1 MAAIS
6 ESGQGPI
13 PAGNDRILSMQM
25 RMLIGFL
32 GASFSVSTAIVP
44 AVHRYVK
51 LSASAEAEARNQLE
65 LLFPLGAELVPWL
78 FVWLLTIVIVAAQ
91 QERNALVLSIFAIG
105 LPATFAGLIDFTA
118 YFGTQ

>member
-6 ESGQGPI
+6 ESGQGPS

-65 LLFPLGAELVPWL
+65 LLFPLGAELLPWL

>member
-1 MAAIS
+1 MAANS
-6 ESGQGPI
+6 DSGQAPS
-13 PAGNDRILSMQM
+13 PASYDRILSLRM

-51 LSASAEAEARNQLE
+51 LSSSPETEARNQLE

>member
-6 ESGQGPI
+6 ESDQGPS

-65 LLFPLGAELVPWL
+65 LLFPLGAELLPWL